1 MSTSDAFIYVQKI
14 LIVVHIYYQNNDA
27 LRFSETFLAV
37 KRVSEYFCLNQENI
51 T

>member
-37 KRVSEYFCLNQENI
+37 KRVPEYFCLNQENI